1 MVIAYHLVWT
11 IYGTWLPNDP
21 RGSGSH
27 FVAAPLLAE
36 LGELH
41 FGRKKVQPSGQ
52 EIREFYEYATE
63 LLRFPII
70 RFTRTQIDLVAAA
83 FADSIHEHRYTC
95 YACAI
100 MPDHVHLVIRKHRH
114 LAEQMIDNL
123 QAASR
128 AQLVAMDEFPADH
141 PIWTLG
147 GWKRY
152 LNSPADVRRV
162 IPYVEQNRTAAGLA
176 PRQWPFVTAY
186 NNWPF
191 HKRRA

>member
-27 FVAAPLLAE
+27 IIAAPLLAE

-41 FGRKKVQPSGQ
+41 YGRKAVQPSRK
-52 EIREFYEYATE
+52 EISDFYSQAEQR
-63 LLRFPII
+63 LLFPVSWLSPQ
-70 RFTRTQIDLVAAA
+70 QIDLVAIA
-83 FADSIHEHRYTC
+83 FADTIREHQYTC

-100 MPDHVHLVIRKHRH
+100 MPDHVHIVIRKHRH
-114 LAEQMIDNL
+114 LAEEMIDNL
-123 QAASR
+123 QIASR
-128 AQLVAMDEFPADH
+128 AQLLTTCDFAANH

-147 GWKRY
+147 GWKRF

-162 IPYVEQNRTAAGLA
+162 IPYVEQNPTAVGM
-176 PRQWPFVTAY
+176 PKRQWPFVTAY
-186 NNWPF
+186 DNWPF
-191 HKRRA
+191 HRRHA